1 MQVIFLVKKM
11 VDGISSFQIQEDF
24 RNVNEDD
31 IHDSFVGFFS

>member
-11 VDGISSFQIQEDF
+11 VDAISSFQIQEDF
-24 RNVNEDD
+24 RNVNDDD